1 MDAKDAIAIPGVA
14 EHALEIARIEFYE
27 TGDPLLPWHACGL
40 PSAKVEVPQWVLEY
54 FSHHAQHL
62 NSIVKE
68 GKPSEA
74 KETGKALGFAADS
87 KAAQVPVRAH
97 ETSCG
102 IGT

>member
-1 MDAKDAIAIPGVA
+1 MDAKDAIAIPAAA
-14 EHALEIARIEFYE
+14 EHALEIARIEFY
-27 TGDPLLPWHACGL
+27 
-40 PSAKVEVPQWVLEY
+40 AKVEVLQWVLEY
-54 FSHHAQHL
+54 FSHHAQHI
-62 NSIVKE
+62 NRIVKE
-68 GKPSEA
+68 GKSSEA

>member
-1 MDAKDAIAIPGVA
+1 MDAKDAIAIPAAA

-40 PSAKVEVPQWVLEY
+40 PSAKVEVLQWVLEY
-54 FSHHAQHL
+54 FSHHAQHI
-62 NSIVKE
+62 NRIVKE
-68 GKPSEA
+68 GKSSEA